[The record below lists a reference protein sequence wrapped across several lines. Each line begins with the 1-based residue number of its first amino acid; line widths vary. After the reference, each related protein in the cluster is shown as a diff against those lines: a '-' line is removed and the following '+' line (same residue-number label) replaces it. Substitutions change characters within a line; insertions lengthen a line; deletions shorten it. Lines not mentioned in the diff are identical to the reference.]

1 MLTLLKAGEKGG
13 PFWPS
18 LLKGHPEMDVSGLKR
33 KEKDLDELMAE
44 INSSEAMRGMA
55 LAEEVKKKL

>member
-1 MLTLLKAGEKGG
+1 MGAGE
-13 PFWPS
+13 
-18 LLKGHPEMDVSGLKR
+18 
-33 KEKDLDELMAE
+33 DLDELMAE